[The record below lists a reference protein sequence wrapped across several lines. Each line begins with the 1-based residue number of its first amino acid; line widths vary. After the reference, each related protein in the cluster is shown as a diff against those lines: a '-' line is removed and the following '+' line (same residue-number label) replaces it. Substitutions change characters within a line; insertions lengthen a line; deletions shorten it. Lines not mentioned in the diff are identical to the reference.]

1 MRTLRHKCIYK
12 LQTRHLASRSIWCR
26 IRQHVLPLL
35 TQRGRPES
43 IAMQWVRA
51 VRLHDSFL
59 SDTDSVRV
67 GRKQPSSVKRKS
79 PILAK
84 KSPTTQICISDFY
97 GVGFSEES
105 GAFTLLVCRATVSS
119 FFPRKLSPLMVNT
132 VASSKILSR
141 AHSKASSSLK
151 LPLQCEGCLLLVN
164 TILKLP
170 SLLYLRSIRSK
181 NRRVFSLSNSQ
192 CPTSSIIRQDGRTK
206 PLSTEA
212 SFPARL
218 AAVNLSC
225 NSDILMK

>member
-1 MRTLRHKCIYK
+1 MYIRFLRSRLLGGIRSFHPAGLQSHSFQLLSSETLALNGEHC
-12 LQTRHLASRSIWCR
+12 SI
-26 IRQHVLPLL
+26 IKDPVPSTQQGIVLI
-35 TQRGRPES
+35 E
-43 IAMQWVRA
+43 V
-51 VRLHDSFL
+51 
-59 SDTDSVRV
+59 
-67 GRKQPSSVKRKS
+67 
-79 PILAK
+79 
-84 KSPTTQICISDFY
+84 
-97 GVGFSEES
+97 
-105 GAFTLLVCRATVSS
+105 
-119 FFPRKLSPLMVNT
+119 
-132 VASSKILSR
+132 
-141 AHSKASSSLK
+141 
-151 LPLQCEGCLLLVN
+151 PLQCEGCLLLVN